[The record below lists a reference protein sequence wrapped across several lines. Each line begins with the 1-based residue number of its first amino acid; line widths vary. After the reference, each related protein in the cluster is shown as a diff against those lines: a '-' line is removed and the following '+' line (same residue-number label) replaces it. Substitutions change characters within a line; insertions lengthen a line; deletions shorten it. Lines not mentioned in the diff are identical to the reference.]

1 VTGLAEFLGRYA
13 PFDDADDDELE
24 RLGEG
29 SQQLHVAAGCNVL
42 VEDGAVSSGVY
53 VVQRGAVELVHD
65 GEVVDVLDV
74 GQVFGHPSMLTGRA
88 PAFTVRTRVESD
100 LILVP
105 AQLAVPHLSSGF
117 VAATLRARM
126 VRTGQVVHAQGD
138 VRTAHL
144 GDLVHRPAAICR
156 PDDTVREAAKR
167 MAEKDVSCILVE
179 MDGGWGVL
187 TDSDLRRKLVA
198 EGLSYETP
206 VSALMVGHAMTV
218 LPDRLAIDAMIDML
232 DLGIHHLPVVDN
244 RGVPLG
250 IVTATDLMYLESR
263 TPFAVRRAISKAE
276 TPEQV
281 IAAARHLPQT
291 IVALIRA
298 GVSAIDACRVL
309 TLAGDTAVARLLDI
323 AIERGG
329 PPPCAWAWL
338 ALGSVARR
346 EQTLASDQDN
356 AFAYDDPGGPDV
368 DAYFAGIATQINDW
382 LESCGFGRDNSDVL
396 ARNRQWRMSRGE
408 WERVLTDC
416 LERPDRSHLVR
427 AAVSFDFRHV
437 VGGLEIVRPL
447 VAIER
452 SAPRHPDFIAR
463 LARTATDFAPPLG
476 RRGRLAT
483 DDLGMIDL
491 KKHGIIPIVNLAR
504 FHSIAAGITISSTLD
519 RLTAAEA
526 AGAIGGEAVSELR
539 EAFELVL
546 RLRIQLQAGQ
556 VEHGEPPGNQ
566 LEPGT
571 LPPLT
576 RGQLVQAFQAV
587 TAQQKLL
594 ARYVPLGM

>member
-1 VTGLAEFLGRYA
+1 MSELAQFLGRYP
-13 PFDDADDDELE
+13 PFSGVAEDELE
-24 RLGEG
+24 RLAKG
-29 SQQLHVAAGCNVL
+29 SQQLHVEAGRNVL
-42 VEDGAVSSGVY
+42 VEDGPVSAGVY
-53 VVQRGAVELVHD
+53 MVRRGAIELVHD

-74 GQVFGHPSMLTGRA
+74 GQAFGHPSMLTGRA
-88 PAFTVRTRVESD
+88 PAFTVRTREPSE

-105 AQLAVPHLSSGF
+105 SRLAAGYLSSEF
-117 VAATLRARM
+117 VADTLRARM

-156 PDDTVREAAKR
+156 PDDSVREAARR

-198 EGLSYETP
+198 EGLPYDTP
-206 VSALMVGHAMTV
+206 VSELMVRHAMTV
-218 LPDRLAIDAMIDML
+218 LPERLAIDAMIDML
-232 DLGIHHLPVVDN
+232 DLGIHHLPVVDA
-244 RGVPLG
+244 RGTPLG

-276 TPEQV
+276 TPQQV
-281 IAAARHLPQT
+281 IDAASHLPQT

-298 GVSAIDACRVL
+298 GVSAVDACRVL
-309 TLAGDTAVARLLDI
+309 TLAGDTATIRLLDL
-323 AIERGG
+323 AIQRNG
-329 PPPCAWAWL
+329 PPPCAWAWM

-356 AFAYDDPGGPDV
+356 AMAYADPGGPEV
-368 DAYFAGIATQINDW
+368 DAYFATVAEQINEG
-382 LESCGFGRDNSDVL
+382 LERCGFGRDSSDVL

-408 WERVLTDC
+408 WQRVLTDC
-416 LERPDRSHLVR
+416 LERPDHSHLVR

-447 VAIER
+447 VTIER
-452 SAPRHPDFIAR
+452 SAPQHANFITR
-463 LARTATDFAPPLG
+463 LARTATDFTPPLG
-476 RRGRLAT
+476 RRGKFTT
-483 DDLGMIDL
+483 DDLGLIDL
-491 KKHGIIPIVNLAR
+491 KKRGIIPIVNLTR
-504 FHSIAAGITISSTLD
+504 FHSIAAGITVSSTLD
-519 RLTAAEA
+519 RLAASEA
-526 AGAIGGEAVSELR
+526 AGALSAEAVSELR

-546 RLRIQLQAGQ
+546 RLRIELQAGQ
-556 VEHGEPPGNQ
+556 VERGEPPGNQ
-566 LEPGT
+566 LDPGT

-576 RGQLVQAFQAV
+576 RGQLVQAFRAV
-587 TAQQKLL
+587 AAQQKLL
-594 ARYVPLGM
+594 SRYVPLGL

>member
-1 VTGLAEFLGRYA
+1 MTELAEFLGRYP
-13 PFDDADDDELE
+13 PFDEVDPAELE
-24 RLGEG
+24 RL
-29 SQQLHVAAGCNVL
+29 AAATTSAFYEPGQVVL
-42 VEDGAVSSGVY
+42 FEDGPIAKNLY
-53 VVQRGAVELVHD
+53 VVRSGTIELVHD
-65 GEVVDVLDV
+65 DEPVGVLGAGEA
-74 GQVFGHPSMLTGRA
+74 FGHPSFLTGRG
-88 PAFTVRTRVESD
+88 PAFTSRAREPTELL
-100 LILVP
+100 LIP
-105 AQLAVPHLSSGF
+105 AELATAHLSNEY
-117 VAATLRARM
+117 VARTLRDRM
-126 VRTGQVVHAQGD
+126 VKVGHVVHARGD
-138 VRTAHL
+138 VRTARL

-156 PDDTVREAAKR
+156 PDDTVRVAAQR

-179 MDGGWGVL
+179 MEGGWGVL

-218 LPDRLAIDAMIDML
+218 PPDRLAIDAMIDML

-244 RGVPLG
+244 RGTPLG

-281 IAAARHLPQT
+281 IAAAEHLPQT

-309 TLAGDTAVARLLDI
+309 TLAGDTATIRLLDI
-323 AIERGG
+323 AVDRTG
-329 PPPCAWAWL
+329 PPPCAWAWM

-356 AFAYDDPGGPDV
+356 AFAYDDPGGPEV
-368 DAYFAGIATQINDW
+368 DAYFAAIAEQVNDG
-382 LESCGFGRDNSDVL
+382 LESCGFGRDNADVL
-396 ARNRQWRMSRGE
+396 ARNRQWRMSRSE
-408 WERVLTDC
+408 WERVLIDC
-416 LERPDRSHLVR
+416 LEHPDRSRLVR
-427 AAVSFDFRHV
+427 AAVSFDFRQV

-452 SAPRHPDFIAR
+452 RAPQYPDFIAR
-463 LARTATDFAPPLG
+463 LARTATDFTPPLG
-476 RRGRLAT
+476 RRGKLAT
-483 DDLGMIDL
+483 DDLGLIDL
-491 KKHGIIPIVNLAR
+491 KKRGIIPIVNLTR
-504 FHSIAAGITISSTLD
+504 FHSIAAGITVSSTLE

-526 AGAIGGEAVSELR
+526 AGAIDRNAASELR

-546 RLRIQLQAGQ
+546 RLRIELQAGQ
-556 VEHGEPPGNQ
+556 AERGEPLGN
-566 LEPGT
+566 LLDPGT

-576 RGQLVQAFQAV
+576 RGQLVQAFHAV
-587 TAQQKLL
+587 AARQKQLT
-594 ARYVPLGM
+594 RYVPLGL